1 MGDTIHP
8 QQKKNLG
15 LKNTKQNLTKI
26 VQKKNLHNTKKN
38 ETLKFMCS
46 GILNHYK

>member
-8 QQKKNLG
+8 QQKKNPS

-26 VQKKNLHNTKKN
+26 VQKNTFITQKKI
-38 ETLKFMCS
+38 EALKFMCF
-46 GILNHYK
+46 GILNH